1 MRVKERTVW
10 RVQSGGAVRWFGG
23 ELGARD
29 YASDRFEAEFDGV
42 PFVEQVSM
50 SEMLT
55 HLNELE
61 LGRNAF
67 MDSYGTDLSNS
78 SK

>member
-1 MRVKERTVW
+1 
-10 RVQSGGAVRWFGG
+10 
-23 ELGARD
+23 
-29 YASDRFEAEFDGV
+29 
-42 PFVEQVSM
+42 M

-61 LGRNAF
+61 LGRKTF
-67 MDSYGTDLSNS
+67 MDSYGKDLSNA

>member
-10 RVQSGGAVRWFGG
+10 RVQSGGFTRWFAG
-23 ELGARD
+23 EIGARD
-29 YASDRFEAEFDGV
+29 YANDRYDTELDGV
-42 PFVEQVSM
+42 PFLEQITM

-61 LGRNAF
+61 LGRATF
-67 MDSYGTDLSNS
+67 MESYD
-78 SK
+78 KKIA